1 MLRLRVEREP
11 RDIPRS
17 ARAAMN
23 HKHLTGH
30 NKKVGKMFAEKE
42 DKREQK

>member
-1 MLRLRVEREP
+1 MFRLRGEREP

-17 ARAAMN
+17 VRVATN
-23 HKHLTGH
+23 HKHLTRH
-30 NKKVGKMFAEKE
+30 NKKVGKTFAEKE